1 MNRTSHRG
9 ELQQIAEDYRLK
21 QQFVE
26 ALAPTEDERQKSTIL
41 HALAGKVP
49 EKTGR
54 TLCRFC
60 ECRLSDPACDN
71 FRKSTLREVERILD
85 EYLEAYC
92 PECKEKMEDFRP
104 VEVMVENEPEVHVSM
119 DESIPADSMTF
130 ETERKTKVLPCE
142 CLLDEPKKLGAVD
155 RDSLDRDAR
164 NGELSWEYRGKATS
178 GMDPLEEFDV

>member
-1 MNRTSHRG
+1 MNQISHRG
-9 ELQQIAEDYRLK
+9 ELQRIAEDYRLK

-26 ALAPTEDERQKSTIL
+26 ALAPTEDERRKSTLL

-60 ECRLSDPACDN
+60 DCRLSDPACDN
-71 FRKSTLREVERILD
+71 FRKSTVREVERILD
-85 EYLEAYC
+85 EYLAAYC
-92 PECKEKMEDFRP
+92 PSCKEKMEDFRP
-104 VEVMVENEPEVHVSM
+104 VEIAVEEEPTAMVSMEPEAPT
-119 DESIPADSMTF
+119 DPMTF
-130 ETERKTKVLPCE
+130 ETETKTKVLPCE

-155 RDSLDRDAR
+155 RDALDEAAQ